1 MLTFFHF
8 FVTMLSRYPKLIQ
21 VDFLFADKH
30 QSFLKVVAI
39 AFGERDQVCP

>member
-1 MLTFFHF
+1 MD
-8 FVTMLSRYPKLIQ
+8 Q

-39 AFGERDQVCP
+39 AFGERGQVCPKYPK